1 MQDSREVRFTIRGLR
16 RLAGALLVLVGMLAA
31 SAAPAWA
38 DEAERIA
45 ELEKQVAALKAEV
58 AALKS
63 AAAEG
68 KPPVV
73 AEIER
78 KIEVLAQE
86 LERIKLGEA
95 AVEADRSDYG
105 LGPAASKIYRKAQGV
120 SIGGYGEMLY
130 QGFDD
135 TRDDGAASGRT
146 DELDFVRA
154 VFYFGYKFSPKW
166 LFNSEVE
173 YEHASTGEGGEV
185 SVEFAYLDYL
195 YRPELNVRAGMVLLP
210 VGFLNELHE
219 PTVYLGAK
227 RPDVER
233 VILPTTWRENG
244 LGLFGDIGDFSYR
257 AYLVNGLDA
266 SGFTA
271 SGIRGGRQK
280 GALAKAEDLALVARV
295 DWHGV
300 PGLLVGGSAYRGD
313 SGQGLTTAAG
323 AGIDATTTIFEGHVE
338 WRFRGL
344 ELRALAVKGEVDDVA
359 ALNARL
365 GLSGANSVGE
375 EQEGYYLQAGWDVL
389 SVFGSG
395 KAALIP
401 YARFET
407 FDTQKAV
414 PTGFLRGASRDVES
428 LTVGVAW
435 KPIDRI
441 VFKADYQDY
450 DNGAGTGVDQVNVAL
465 GYTF

>member
-1 MQDSREVRFTIRGLR
+1 MQASTEVKWTTRSPR
-16 RLAGALLVLVGMLAA
+16 RLAGALLALVLAA
-31 SAAPAWA
+31 TAAAPARA
-38 DEAERIA
+38 GEAERIA

-63 AAAEG
+63 ATAQGA
-68 KPPVV
+68 PPAV

-86 LERIKLGEA
+86 IERIKLGEA
-95 AVEADRSDYG
+95 AVEADRSDWG

-135 TRDDGAASGRT
+135 TRDDGARSGRT
-146 DELDFVRA
+146 DELDFLRA
-154 VFYFGYKFSPKW
+154 VFYFGYKFDSKW

-195 YRPELNVRAGMVLLP
+195 HRPELNFRAGMVLLP
-210 VGFLNELHE
+210 VGFVNELHE

-244 LGLFGDIGDFSYR
+244 LGLFGDVGDFSYR
-257 AYLVNGLDA
+257 AYLVNGMDA

-280 GALAKAEDLALVARV
+280 GALAKAEDLALVARL

-300 PGLLVGGSAYRGD
+300 PGLTVGASAYRGD

-323 AGIDATTTIFEGHVE
+323 AGIDATTTILEGHAE
-338 WRFRGL
+338 WRYRGL
-344 ELRALAVKGEVDDVA
+344 ELRGLWVKAEIDDVA

-375 EQEGYYLQAGWDVL
+375 ELSGTYLQAGWDVL

-395 KAALIP
+395 QAALIP
-401 YARFET
+401 YARWET
-407 FDTQKAV
+407 FDTQSAV
-414 PTGFLRGASRDVES
+414 PAGFLRGAARDVES